1 MLSTLHRQH
10 RKTNNEQIMAG
21 ITTSESMAGEQPKD
35 DVLGSRVDEL
45 NAEVNKL
52 RKEVA
57 LLRCRTDDK
66 FQSVE
71 RETQKQLFEEVDCIM
86 GKIDF
91 LNDRLEKFE
100 TSDGRINAIEK
111 KNSDE

>member
-10 RKTNNEQIMAG
+10 RKTNSEQIMAG

-45 NAEVNKL
+45 NAEVGEL

-57 LLRCRTDDK
+57 LLRCRITDQFEAIEK
-66 FQSVE
+66 K
-71 RETQKQLFEEVDCIM
+71 REQQLFDEVCCII
-86 GKIDF
+86 GKIDG
-91 LNDRLEKFE
+91 LNDRLEK
-100 TSDGRINAIEK
+100 IEE